1 MKIFIIEANK
11 EELAANK
18 RVADVIVDTLTTF
31 LDNFA
36 NIHNCNNDFANLNNF
51 NDEDDDEYDDED

>member
-1 MKIFIIEANK
+1 MKIIILEANK

-36 NIHNCNNDFANLNNF
+36 KLNN
-51 NDEDDDEYDDED
+51 NYDEDDDEYDDEDYED

>member
-1 MKIFIIEANK
+1 MRIFIIEANK

-36 NIHNCNNDFANLNNF
+36 NINNNY
-51 NDEDDDEYDDED
+51 EDDDDYDDED

>member
-1 MKIFIIEANK
+1 MKIIILEANK

-36 NIHNCNNDFANLNNF
+36 KLNN
-51 NDEDDDEYDDED
+51 NYDEDDNYDDYDDED

>member
-1 MKIFIIEANK
+1 MKIIILEANK

-36 NIHNCNNDFANLNNF
+36 KLNN
-51 NDEDDDEYDDED
+51 NYDEDDDYDDYDDED

>member
-1 MKIFIIEANK
+1 MKIIILEANK

-18 RVADVIVDTLTTF
+18 RVADVIVDTLTDF

-36 NIHNCNNDFANLNNF
+36 NIHNSNLDKFANY
-51 NDEDDDEYDDED
+51 NDEDDDYDDED

>member
-1 MKIFIIEANK
+1 MKIFIIETNK

-18 RVADVIVDTLTTF
+18 RVADVIVDTLTKF

-36 NIHNCNNDFANLNNF
+36 NINNSNNKF
-51 NDEDDDEYDDED
+51 LDNFTDEDDDEDYED

>member
-1 MKIFIIEANK
+1 MKIIILEANK

-36 NIHNCNNDFANLNNF
+36 NIHNSNLDNFANY
-51 NDEDDDEYDDED
+51 NDKDDDEYDDED

>member
-36 NIHNCNNDFANLNNF
+36 NINNSDNKFLDNF
-51 NDEDDDEYDDED
+51 TDDDEDEDYED

>member
-18 RVADVIVDTLTTF
+18 RVADVIVDTLTKF

-36 NIHNCNNDFANLNNF
+36 NINNCDNKFLDNF
-51 NDEDDDEYDDED
+51 TDEDDNEYDDED

>member
-1 MKIFIIEANK
+1 MKIIILEANK

-36 NIHNCNNDFANLNNF
+36 KINNSNNKFLDNFA
-51 NDEDDDEYDDED
+51 DDDDEDYED